1 MSKDEKLAWAVFSG
15 VEAARIFVSGRSGL
29 ACRLSGE
36 IYCWALPVSAFAA
49 ASLANST
56 CAFMILSCSLGFSCL
71 VCLSSNSEEMADGRT
86 TSLVYALV
94 DFLIFSLVVPHEE
107 SQALVFP

>member
-71 VCLSSNSEEMADGRT
+71 VCLSSNSEMADGRT